1 MIKVVI
7 TGSNGLLGQ
16 TLLDLLILDG
26 KYQVH
31 GVSRGPSRYPVNGF
45 QYHTVDLSDKIQVNA
60 ALAAI
65 SPNFIINTA
74 AMTHVDVCDSN
85 REACDIINV
94 QMVSWLVEYCKLSN
108 AHLIH
113 LSTDFV
119 FDGKN
124 GPYKETDTTNPISYY
139 GLSKLRS
146 EETILSS
153 KINFTILRT
162 ILVYGLVRDM
172 SRTNIV
178 LWVLKSLKTG
188 KPITVVHDQYR
199 MPTNAKSLSEA
210 CKLAMEAK
218 RNGIFHISSSRLM
231 SVYQIAVTVAKTFG
245 LNSDLISPISSL
257 ELNQPANRPPKTGFY
272 IEKAVKELG
281 FVPKTFEE
289 ELLEFKTNYDDSTFN
304 L

>member
-16 TLLDLLILDG
+16 TLLDLLIPEAN
-26 KYQVH
+26 YEVH
-31 GVSRGPSRYPVNGF
+31 GFSRGSSRYPVEGF
-45 QYHTVDLSDKIQVNA
+45 HYHSVDLTDRTQLNA
-60 ALAAI
+60 KLTDTI
-65 SPNFIINTA
+65 PDFIINTA

-85 REACDIINV
+85 KEDCDVINV
-94 QMVSWLVEYCKLSN
+94 EMVSWLADYCKSSN

-124 GPYKETDTTNPISYY
+124 GPYKETNPTNPISYY
-139 GLSKLRS
+139 GLSKLKS
-146 EETILSS
+146 EEVILSYE
-153 KINFTILRT
+153 INFTILRT

-178 LWVLKSLKTG
+178 LWVINSLKEG
-188 KPITVVHDQYR
+188 KPIKVVHDQYR
-199 MPTNAKSLSEA
+199 MPTNVKSLAEA
-210 CKLAMEAK
+210 CKLSMEARK
-218 RNGIFHISSSRLM
+218 NGIFHISSSRLM
-231 SVYQIAVTVAKTFG
+231 SVYQIAVTVAKIFG
-245 LNSDLISPISSL
+245 LNTELIQPISSV

-272 IEKAVKELG
+272 LEKAAKELS
-281 FVPKTFEE
+281 FNPKTFEE
-289 ELLEFKTNYDDSTFN
+289 ELLEFKADYSDSTFN